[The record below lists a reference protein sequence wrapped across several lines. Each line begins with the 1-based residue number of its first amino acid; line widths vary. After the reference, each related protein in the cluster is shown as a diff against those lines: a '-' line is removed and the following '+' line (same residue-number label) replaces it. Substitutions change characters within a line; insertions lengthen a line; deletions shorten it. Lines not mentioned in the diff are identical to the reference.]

1 MSTSFKR
8 GLSGLL
14 LVFPA
19 FLILLVVVIIPIS
32 YAVKESLIDEHGTGF
47 GLANYVRL
55 FTDAAMRKNVLYTL
69 HLTIVSTILTL
80 VISYAMAVYLRFGSG
95 FVVIWIRRLYFVPM
109 FVPGVIATYALIT
122 TYSNHGWAPRFLLA
136 LGIESFPKLIYDYKG
151 LLLAQLWFNIPFA
164 TMLLGSALAAVPN
177 SVIESA
183 RDAGART
190 LQLFV
195 RFILPLSY
203 KTMWV
208 AATFIFMGVIGSFT
222 APFLIGANSPQVLGV
237 AMQQVF
243 SSYQETHMASAMA
256 VFMFVLCSFMGYF
269 YIRTMV
275 QDVESN
281 QADVKVKGGQ
291 TYEPSRK

>member
-1 MSTSFKR
+1 MSSSFKR
-8 GLSGLL
+8 GMLGLL
-14 LVFPA
+14 LVIPS
-19 FLILLVVVIIPIS
+19 FLILLVVVIIPIL
-32 YAVKESLIDEHGTGF
+32 YAIRESLIDENGTGF
-47 GLANYVRL
+47 GLANYIRL
-55 FTDAAMRKNVLYTL
+55 FTDGAMRKNVLYTL
-69 HLTIVSTILTL
+69 NLTLVSTLLTL

-95 FVVIWIRRLYFVPM
+95 FVVTWIRRLYFVPM
-109 FVPGVIATYALIT
+109 FIPGVIATYALIT
-122 TYSNHGWAPRFLLA
+122 TYSNHGWAARFLLT
-136 LGIESFPKLIYDYKG
+136 LGVDTFPKIIYDYNG
-151 LLLAQLWFNIPFA
+151 LLLANLWFNIPFT
-164 TMLLGSALAAVPN
+164 TMLLSSALAAIPD
-177 SVIESA
+177 SVIDSA

-190 LQLFV
+190 LQLFI

-256 VFMFVLCSFMGYF
+256 VFMFILCSFMGYF

-275 QDVESN
+275 QD
-281 QADVKVKGGQ
+281 ADA
-291 TYEPSRK
+291 S